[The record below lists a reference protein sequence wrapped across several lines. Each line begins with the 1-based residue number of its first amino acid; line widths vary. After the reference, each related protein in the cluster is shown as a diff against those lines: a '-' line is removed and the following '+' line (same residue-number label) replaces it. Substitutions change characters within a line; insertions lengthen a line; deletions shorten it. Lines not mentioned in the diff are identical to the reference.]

1 MTHIKMET
9 LRRMTIKEF
18 CDLAE
23 THVVVRERA
32 HLPQHSSSRY
42 YAKLEDVEILND
54 GMLRSDYNDGATPEE
69 AVAGLSRIYT
79 DRRLVLRAYQ
89 QDRKEFGPFVFV
101 PDAQEPT

>member
-9 LRRMTIKEF
+9 LPRMTIKEF
-18 CDLAE
+18 CGLAD

-42 YAKLEDVEILND
+42 YAKLEGVEILDD
-54 GMLRSDYNDGATPEE
+54 GMLRSEYNNGTTPEG
-69 AVAGLSRIYT
+69 AIAGLPRVYT

-89 QDRKEFGPFVFV
+89 QDRKEFGPFVFL